1 MAPRK
6 TEAAAIGLRLTLP
19 GAPVNAH
26 TIPGVPGFYWPDRPT
41 PVGGPGDPM
50 GVDEARA
57 LAADPGVHLEVVPVT
72 NPDEARARY
81 HAAVRAAA
89 GDLRA
94 ARRLTEGDEAAVIT
108 DQLAA
113 VASNHEED

>member
-6 TEAAAIGLRLTLP
+6 TEAAEHGLRLTLP
-19 GAPVNAH
+19 GAPNNAH

-41 PVGGPGDPM
+41 PVGGPGDPV
-50 GVDEARA
+50 GLDQARA
-57 LAADPGVHLEVVPVT
+57 LAADPGVHLELVPVT
-72 NPDEARARY
+72 DPDTVRARY
-81 HAAVRAAA
+81 HAAAHAAA

-113 VASNHEED
+113 ASDHQED